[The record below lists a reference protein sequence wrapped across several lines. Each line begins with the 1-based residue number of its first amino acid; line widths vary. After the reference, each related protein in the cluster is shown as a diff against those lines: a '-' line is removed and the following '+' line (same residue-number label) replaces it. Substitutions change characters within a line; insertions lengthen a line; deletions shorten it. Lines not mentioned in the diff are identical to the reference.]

1 MKLHS
6 CAQEI
11 SVSELSIWAIL
22 LCRPIFTMKA
32 VVLLTWN
39 TNCYP
44 TVLLNFFSKIM
55 KDIVIIA
62 QVSETQHLYCQIVL
76 LSARWRDVVNKWV
89 GKWVNY
95 STCRAPHQALARG
108 GAKENILG
116 NFVEDWIWTPSL
128 MLSAEVSL
136 TLGVRGVGGGHTVRR
151 RSTFVWGEVKYE
163 ISYYFVMF

>member
-1 MKLHS
+1 MEFYYLLVLSYCIMKLHS

-108 GAKENILG
+108 GAKKIFWGTSLRDNCLKFLGSIL
-116 NFVEDWIWTPSL
+116 
-128 MLSAEVSL
+128 L
-136 TLGVRGVGGGHTVRR
+136 TKKTNLD
-151 RSTFVWGEVKYE
+151 
-163 ISYYFVMF
+163 